1 MLKFIVVKKPDMN
14 LLKHLKG
21 NKLYSIFT
29 GTCPVCQE
37 ESMYVEP
44 NPYKISSLF
53 DMHSH
58 CSNCHT
64 KYKMEP
70 SFFFGAMYVSYGLGV
85 GLGIIVFL
93 LAHYAFGLSRFDSF
107 LAITVAILVT
117 IPINARLSRNIWIN
131 FFLDYDEKYQKS

>member
-1 MLKFIVVKKPDMN
+1 MNFLKP
-14 LLKHLKG
+14 LKG
-21 NKLYSIFT
+21 NKLYSILT

-37 ESMYVEP
+37 ESMYMES
-44 NPYKISSLF
+44 NPYKISTLF

-93 LAHYAFGLSRFDSF
+93 LAYYAFDLSRFDSF
-107 LAITVAILVT
+107 LAIATAILIT
-117 IPINARLSRNIWIN
+117 IPIVARLSRNIWIN
-131 FFLDYDEKYQKS
+131 LFLNYDKKYQKT